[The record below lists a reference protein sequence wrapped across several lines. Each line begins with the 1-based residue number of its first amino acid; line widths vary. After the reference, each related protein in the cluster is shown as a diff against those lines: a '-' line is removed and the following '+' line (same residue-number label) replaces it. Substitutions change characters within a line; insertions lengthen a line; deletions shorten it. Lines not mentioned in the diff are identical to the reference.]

1 MDGGCADRR
10 RRLFASDARDQGLET
25 RDWRLV
31 TRYQDRGTGRHAYCW
46 PYALRRRDPGPTL

>member
-25 RDWRLV
+25 PD
-31 TRYQDRGTGRHAYCW
+31 
-46 PYALRRRDPGPTL
+46 